1 MSLQKRTIMIVV
13 AVVVIG
19 LLAGCNNKR
28 RHLLCEVD
36 HQALLKACRE
46 VLALAAK
53 GKLQP
58 GKYNIGWN
66 PCHPAVSGFPKAIL
80 DLAPS
85 YVWILEVNGS
95 VYLNI
100 EMHGGFDHFGVFAYP
115 EDFKEPSP
123 GFYHGDRK
131 LIDGL
136 WYHDEEYNYNKEYG
150 RRIDGWLKRCGRG
163 EKGKTETGDFEG
175 ILGTDPSLGQ
185 GESRNGVITGTAS
198 NYDSG

>member
-1 MSLQKRTIMIVV
+1 MSLQKRTTLIVV
-13 AVVVIG
+13 GVLVIS

-46 VLALAAK
+46 VLSLAAK

-58 GKYNIGWN
+58 GRRYNIGWS
-66 PCHPAVSGFPKAIL
+66 PRDPAALSFPKAIL

-85 YVWILEVNGS
+85 YVWILQVDSS

-115 EDFKEPSP
+115 EDFKEPSG
-123 GFYHGDRK
+123 GFNYGDRK

-136 WYHDEEYNYNKEYG
+136 WYHDEEYNSDKEYG
-150 RRIDGWLKRCGRG
+150 RRVDGWLKQCGRG
-163 EKGKTETGDFEG
+163 GH
-175 ILGTDPSLGQ
+175 
-185 GESRNGVITGTAS
+185 
-198 NYDSG
+198 